1 MTDLPQTPPRTGPVP
16 SRNGMI
22 GNGLAVASTMAWAAG
37 FPAAE
42 VLLDTWHPVVVTAGR
57 MFLAVL
63 VLLPLWLALDGWRA
77 LAGARWAR
85 GLAVG
90 GLAFGGGAIAI
101 VAGQA
106 LTDPVTVAIIV
117 SASPLAGAV
126 IERIL
131 DGRRLTRG
139 FALGLAASVLGGIVA
154 TGGVMPAGFGWGAVC
169 AVASCFL
176 FTWGSH
182 VTVRDFPALSPLGR
196 TTITL
201 SGGLVFATLAATLSL
216 AAGWVALPPDLLEPT
231 SLGLLAIYAI
241 AALAISQV
249 LWIAAVGRLGVAV
262 ASMHIN
268 VSPFYVMLIL
278 VALGQ
283 AWSWPQAIGAGI
295 VALGVLLAQR

>member
-1 MTDLPQTPPRTGPVP
+1 MTKSQNVP
-16 SRNGMI
+16 DDPALRVMA
-22 GNGLAVASTMAWAAG
+22 GNALAMASMMAWAAG

-42 VLLDTWHPVVVTAGR
+42 MLLDTWHPVVITTGR
-57 MFLAVL
+57 MALAVAL
-63 VLLPLWLALDGWRA
+63 LLPLWIALDGWRSVTT
-77 LAGARWAR
+77 ARWSW
-85 GLAVG
+85 GLPMG

-126 IERIL
+126 VERVL

-139 FALGLAASVLGGIVA
+139 FALGLAASVAGGVVA
-154 TGGVMPAGFGWGAVC
+154 TGGAVPAGFGWGAVC
-169 AVASCFL
+169 AVLSCFL

-182 VTVRDFPALSPLGR
+182 VTVRDFPDLSPLGR
-196 TTITL
+196 TSITL
-201 SGGLVFATLAATLSL
+201 SGGFVFAGSALVLSQ
-216 AAGWVALPPDLLEPT
+216 AMGWVSLPPDLLDPA
-231 SLGLLAIYAI
+231 SLGYLAIYAI

-268 VSPFYVMLIL
+268 VAPFYVMLIL

>member
-1 MTDLPQTPPRTGPVP
+1 MTRTPQPTANPAPRIATG
-16 SRNGMI
+16 NA
-22 GNGLAVASTMAWAAG
+22 LAVASMVAWAAG

-42 VLLDTWHPVVVTAGR
+42 MLLDTWHPVAITAAR
-57 MFLAVL
+57 MALAVAL
-63 VLLPLWLALDGWRA
+63 LLPLWIALDGWKTVA
-77 LAGARWAR
+77 SAHWGW
-85 GLAVG
+85 GLPMG

-126 IERIL
+126 VERVL

-139 FALGLAASVLGGIVA
+139 FALGLAASVLGGVVA
-154 TGGVMPAGFGWGAVC
+154 TGGAVPAGFGWGAVC
-169 AVASCFL
+169 AVLSCFL

-182 VTVRDFPALSPLGR
+182 VTVRDFPDLSPLGR
-196 TTITL
+196 VSITL
-201 SGGLVFATLAATLSL
+201 SGGLLFSALALGLSL
-216 AAGWVALPPDLLEPT
+216 AAGWVALPPDLLDPE
-231 SLGLLAIYAI
+231 SLGYLAIYAI

-268 VSPFYVMLIL
+268 VAPFYVMLIL

-295 VALGVLLAQR
+295 VALGVVLAQR

>member
-1 MTDLPQTPPRTGPVP
+1 MTRLPQPAADPAPRIATG
-16 SRNGMI
+16 NA
-22 GNGLAVASTMAWAAG
+22 LAVASMVAWAAG

-42 VLLDTWHPVVVTAGR
+42 MLLDTWHPVAITAGR
-57 MFLAVL
+57 MALAVA
-63 VLLPLWLALDGWRA
+63 VLLPLWIALDGWKA
-77 LAGARWAR
+77 VASAHWGW
-85 GLAVG
+85 GLPMG

-126 IERIL
+126 VERVL

-139 FALGLAASVLGGIVA
+139 FALGLAASVLGGVVA
-154 TGGVMPAGFGWGAVC
+154 TGGAVPAGFGWGAVC
-169 AVASCFL
+169 AVLSCFL

-182 VTVRDFPALSPLGR
+182 VTVRDFPDLSPLGR
-196 TTITL
+196 TSITL
-201 SGGLVFATLAATLSL
+201 TGGLVFSALALGLSL
-216 AAGWVALPPDLLEPT
+216 AAGWVTLPPDLLDPV
-231 SLGLLAIYAI
+231 SLGFLAIYAI
-241 AALAISQV
+241 AALAFSQV

-268 VSPFYVMLIL
+268 VAPFYVMLIL

-295 VALGVLLAQR
+295 VALGVVLAQR